1 MINNTRQRK
10 IYGLQVLVTPTSLSL
25 NNTHPWVFT
34 YSYVPRFLP
43 VLYALELVLIAFFFL
58 SYFCN
63 PHTLS
68 SYFSWSPQLLPLRGM
83 RTAVGHWIVFLFPSV
98 SLYFP
103 NFSVKSLGRLPER
116 PLVCLV
122 KGWFTISE
130 WALGTISLPDWI
142 ILLQHYHLLDARF
155 QRWKVC
161 REEYLEPDERM

>member
-1 MINNTRQRK
+1 VATSLPTELLLFAYSGHMINNTRQRK
-10 IYGLQVLVTPTSLSL
+10 IYGLQVLATPTSLSL

-43 VLYALELVLIAFFFL
+43 VLYALELVLIAFFP

-63 PHTLS
+63 LTLFRRIS
-68 SYFSWSPQLLPLRGM
+68 LGLRNSLPLRGM

-122 KGWFTISE
+122 EGWFTILES
-130 WALGTISLPDWI
+130 ALGTIWMDYSTPTLPFTGRQI
-142 ILLQHYHLLDARF
+142 S
-155 QRWKVC
+155 
-161 REEYLEPDERM
+161 EM